1 MRIDRILNN
10 NVVIIK
16 DENGEEQVV
25 CGKGIAYKKK
35 AGDLLSE
42 KLINKVFVL
51 KDTAQKQHFQ
61 EIISEIP
68 VEYIQIY
75 ISLSDH
81 IYMAI
86 TRYLDGVVVK
96 NSMLWDIKRFYEKE
110 YQAAKKVWKMIN
122 QTFKVELPEDEI
134 GFITLHI
141 VNAEMDNEN
150 LKQTMEVTKLMQ
162 EISNIVRY
170 YFSVEFNTES
180 VYYYRFITHLKFFA
194 QRLLTDKEYE
204 DDQDNELF
212 NTIRQKY
219 RTSYKCVEKIAEFIS
234 RKYEKEL
241 SDEEKLYLTIHIER
255 VIYKSRD

>member
-1 MRIDRILNN
+1 
-10 NVVIIK
+10 
-16 DENGEEQVV
+16 
-25 CGKGIAYKKK
+25 
-35 AGDLLSE
+35 
-42 KLINKVFVL
+42 
-51 KDTAQKQHFQ
+51 
-61 EIISEIP
+61 
-68 VEYIQIY
+68 
-75 ISLSDH
+75 
-81 IYMAI
+81 
-86 TRYLDGVVVK
+86 
-96 NSMLWDIKRFYEKE
+96 
-110 YQAAKKVWKMIN
+110 MIN

-162 EISNIVRY
+162 EISNIVSY
-170 YFSVEFNTES
+170 YFSVEFYTES